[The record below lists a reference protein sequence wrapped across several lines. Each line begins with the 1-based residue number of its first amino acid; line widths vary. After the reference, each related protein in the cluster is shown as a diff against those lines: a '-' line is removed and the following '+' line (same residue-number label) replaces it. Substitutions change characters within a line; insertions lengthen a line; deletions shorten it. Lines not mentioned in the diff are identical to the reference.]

1 MNSIQIMKD
10 FFMIYWLIIGRS
22 MKPSTGR
29 LSQPWMI
36 WLINGR
42 TKTPCNILTLI
53 SKKQFEKQVKFHVL
67 HQFSFFGFLDEVEEG
82 DYSIF
87 GISVDVDDLTSL
99 FEHVLRNMAGQE
111 VRSEYSI
118 GYLLN
123 SLRGKNIN
131 QRKHV
136 VRELGAVVF

>member
-1 MNSIQIMKD
+1 M
-10 FFMIYWLIIGRS
+10 
-22 MKPSTGR
+22 
-29 LSQPWMI
+29 
-36 WLINGR
+36 INGR

-123 SLRGKNIN
+123 SLRGKNVN